1 MCTYQ
6 AQKCIFFCKSKPSNP
21 QCGQTFLKS
30 KSSFKFYSP
39 TISRSFL
46 SFLIFI
52 QEAAEVNLFQ
62 KHLFLYQL
70 THNMTKDCSLNYEF
84 SIWKFQAQNIF
95 FTQIIFLFL
104 FWHSEQFMYTTCFEL
119 GIFMYWTHN
128 SMNNLLSYFGLVDV
142 GISDSEK
149 KLPVHL
155 PILLA

>member
-84 SIWKFQAQNIF
+84 SIWKFQAQNMLFCEHKLF
-95 FTQIIFLFL
+95 F
-104 FWHSEQFMYTTCFEL
+104 CFCFDIQNNLCTSEL
-119 GIFMYWTHN
+119 GIFMYWTRN
-128 SMNNLLSYFGLVDV
+128 LMNNLLSFCGLVDAR
-142 GISDSEK
+142 ISASNK
-149 KLPVHL
+149 YLPVL
-155 PILLA
+155 